1 MKHTQPQI
9 ILVTAPQT
17 FSTIGERDKHDQETT
32 AQVAMHTMGAASTVY
47 VWAARGP
54 KWARITTTACTLTV
68 VALDAYLLGRWLR
81 TR

>member
-17 FSTIGERDKHDQETT
+17 FSTIDERDKHDQGDHSTGRHAHHGRREHGLRMGSPRP
-32 AQVAMHTMGAASTVY
+32 QVGTHHHH
-47 VWAARGP
+47 RLP
-54 KWARITTTACTLTV
+54 LTV